1 MKQRRL
7 QFISLFS
14 SLKRTLAA
22 RLNQMLSKSLG
33 THLELLIKN

>member
-7 QFISLFS
+7 QSISLFL

-22 RLNQMLSKSLG
+22 RLNQMFSKSLG
-33 THLELLIKN
+33 THIELLIKD